1 MRIGVCVIHENRVSH
16 RSDRDDLYSQDKL
29 STLNFAMKG
38 PGRLL
43 SNLKF
48 SISRNPCN
56 RICDLF
62 KFGISYFVTFAIRK
76 NTRTAIRACWIVK
89 SHLHANICSV
99 SREKEQLEYLEELRS
114 RSEHK
119 WPHEYVKFVNAV

>member
-1 MRIGVCVIHENRVSH
+1 MRIGVCVIHENRVSR

-38 PGRLL
+38 PERLL

-56 RICDLF
+56 WICDLF
-62 KFGISYFVTFAIRK
+62 KFRISYFVTSAK

-89 SHLHANICSV
+89 LYLHANICSV
-99 SREKEQLEYLEELRS
+99 LTEKSNWNTS
-114 RSEHK
+114 RSFDRK
-119 WPHEYVKFVNAV
+119 ASINGLMNT